1 MYYVRKRTNKCFS
14 FIIISGGLRSKV
26 EVGSSVTIT
35 GEEEKKKGGG
45 YNPPEGMQESSV
57 DGIDEFRRQL
67 LFGPR
72 RPNRLV
78 S

>member
-1 MYYVRKRTNKCFS
+1 MFVLYYYFWGVKIEGGSGVVRYDHWR
-14 FIIISGGLRSKV
+14 GG
-26 EVGSSVTIT
+26 E
-35 GEEEKKKGGG
+35 KKGGG

>member
-1 MYYVRKRTNKCFS
+1 M
-14 FIIISGGLRSKV
+14 G
-26 EVGSSVTIT
+26 SVTIT
-35 GEEEKKKGGG
+35 GGEEKKKGGKG

>member
-1 MYYVRKRTNKCFS
+1 MFFLYYYFWGVKIEGGNGVRYDHWR
-14 FIIISGGLRSKV
+14 GG
-26 EVGSSVTIT
+26 E
-35 GEEEKKKGGG
+35 KKGGKG

>member
-1 MYYVRKRTNKCFS
+1 MFVLYYYFWGAK
-14 FIIISGGLRSKV
+14 IEGGSPLRSL
-26 EVGSSVTIT
+26 ERRR
-35 GEEEKKKGGG
+35 KKKGGG

-78 S
+78 N

>member
-1 MYYVRKRTNKCFS
+1 MFVLYYYFWGVK
-14 FIIISGGLRSKV
+14 IEGGSPLRSL
-26 EVGSSVTIT
+26 ERRR
-35 GEEEKKKGGG
+35 KKGGWVQSS
-45 YNPPEGMQESSV
+45 EGMQESSV
-57 DGIDEFRRQL
+57 DGIEEFRRQL

>member
-1 MYYVRKRTNKCFS
+1 MYYVRKRTNKCLS
-14 FIIISGGLRSKV
+14 FVIISGGLRSKV
-26 EVGSSVTIT
+26 EVRYDHWRG
-35 GEEEKKKGGG
+35 GEKKGGG
-45 YNPPEGMQESSV
+45 YNPPEGMPESSV
-57 DGIDEFRRQL
+57 DGIEEFRRQL